1 MKNTF
6 RLMCAVAFVVASIS
20 AISPAVR
27 ADILEQ
33 VLVKVN
39 GEIFTKT
46 ELETRQVLVLRQK
59 GQPMDL
65 KGEAGAA
72 QLRKALDEVT
82 PQIIV
87 DVVDEMLLVQRGKE
101 LGYKL
106 SDEQFKTAVDN
117 IKKDNKIE
125 TEEQFQTALKQENM
139 TMADLRRNFERQM
152 IRSRVEQN
160 EVLGKVGITEDES
173 RKYYQAHLNEFTAPP
188 AVTLREI
195 LVAVPA
201 DPKGMNVAQDDA
213 AKAKADVIHARAV
226 GPGGAGSGESFEK
239 LAADLSD
246 APSHANAGLIGPIS
260 AKDLSPEFQKLIE
273 AMKPGDVS
281 QPIRTPRGYQILKL
295 ETTTGAQTMTFEQ
308 ARDQIS
314 DHVLGG
320 KRQQEFLKLLAK
332 LRAEA
337 SIEFKNADIKK
348 AYEQGLV
355 AQKQTVS

>member
-1 MKNTF
+1 MKNRF
-6 RLMCAVAFVVASIS
+6 RFACGIVLVLASIS
-20 AISPAVR
+20 TISPGVR

-46 ELETRQVLVLRQK
+46 ELEARQVIVLRQK
-59 GQPMDL
+59 GQAMDL

-72 QLRKALDEVT
+72 QLRKALDEIT
-82 PQIIV
+82 PEIIV
-87 DVVDEMLLVQRGKE
+87 NVVDEMLLVQRGKE

-106 SDEQFKTAVDN
+106 SDDQFKNAVDS

-125 TEEQFQTALKQENM
+125 TEEQFQAALKQENM
-139 TMADLRRNFERQM
+139 TLADLRRNFERQM

-160 EVLGKVGITEDES
+160 EVLGKVGMSEDEA

-188 AVTLREI
+188 TVTLREI
-195 LVAVPA
+195 LVAVPV
-201 DPKGMNVAQDDA
+201 DPKGLNVAADEETKDKA
-213 AKAKADVIHARAV
+213 AAIRARAV
-226 GPGGAGSGESFEK
+226 GGESFEK
-239 LAADLSD
+239 LAAELSD
-246 APSHANAGLIGPIS
+246 APSRANAGLIGPIS

-273 AMKPGDVS
+273 TMKLGDVS
-281 QPIRTPRGYQILKL
+281 EPVHTQRGYQILKL

-308 ARDQIS
+308 AREQIS
-314 DHVLGG
+314 DRVVGG
-320 KRQQEFLKLLAK
+320 KRQQEFLKLLDK

-348 AYEQGLV
+348 AYEQGV
-355 AQKQTVS
+355 AQQKHTAS